1 MENNNE
7 QSRILY
13 SCFSN
18 INKEGERLIR
28 DHVLSIILTG
38 SQIVYLGDKTYEFNA
53 GDIRFFRKNQ
63 LSKFIKL
70 SLPDGEFKSLT
81 VQMDK
86 ETLQQFSINH
96 KLYMDSSYKGENLLL
111 LRPNELLNKYFD
123 SLSPYIDGAGCSNDM
138 LTELKVNEAIM
149 ILLQTNPE
157 LKNLLFDFSDPGK
170 IDLETFM
177 NRNYKF
183 NANISQFAY
192 LSGRSLASFK
202 RDFERIFNSSPNRW
216 IQKQRL
222 KDAYVLIKEKGHKVS
237 DVYMDVGFN
246 DLSHFSF
253 AFKKEYGT
261 APTKV

>member
-1 MENNNE
+1 LENNNE

-13 SCFSN
+13 SCYSN
-18 INKEGERLIR
+18 INKEGEHLIR
-28 DHVLSIILTG
+28 EHVLSIILAG
-38 SQIVYLGDKTYEFNA
+38 SQIVHLGDTVYEFNA

-63 LSKFIKL
+63 LSKFIKQCP
-70 SLPDGEFKSLT
+70 PDGVFKSLT
-81 VQMDK
+81 VLMDK
-86 ETLQQFSINH
+86 ETLHQFSINH
-96 KLYMDSSYKGENLLL
+96 KQYMDSNYNGDSLLL
-111 LRPNELLNKYFD
+111 LRPNELLNKYFE
-123 SLSPYIDGAGCSNDM
+123 SLSPYIEGAGCSNDM
-138 LTELKVNEAIM
+138 LTKLKVNEAVM
-149 ILLQTNPE
+149 ILLETNPE

-170 IDLETFM
+170 IDLEMFM

-183 NANISQFAY
+183 NADISQFAY

-202 RDFERIFNSSPNRW
+202 RDFEHIFNISPNRW

-237 DVYMDVGFN
+237 DVYMDVGFK